1 MVFGSVFDMFAC
13 VVQIAEASACQL
25 SSSHSCFLALPGVQ
39 SLQGTNQHDCRS
51 SQGTRSTLSL
61 LQSIKADFEI
71 HNRLESSGPSRTS
84 TNPYA
89 DCRKCT
95 YRIHVY
101 IMLVALLVKGLHRLI
116 TLGRAFCSLRPQA
129 MRGPK
134 SRLCNGYQ
142 IHPWPRQY

>member
-51 SQGTRSTLSL
+51 SQGARSTLSL

-71 HNRLESSGPSRTS
+71 HNKLESDLPEPLLIHTL
-84 TNPYA
+84 TVENVPIEFM
-89 DCRKCT
+89 CT
-95 YRIHVY
+95 
-101 IMLVALLVKGLHRLI
+101 
-116 TLGRAFCSLRPQA
+116 
-129 MRGPK
+129 
-134 SRLCNGYQ
+134 
-142 IHPWPRQY
+142 